1 MATHLSERERVAM
14 EAEREFEDRIRILFM
29 KNKLGKV
36 YDGIIS
42 HINAYGFFVELSEI
56 FVEGLVLLAD
66 LSNDYYHFEEEKF
79 RLIGRR
85 TKKIYRIGDKIKI
98 KVIMA
103 DVETKRLLFIPL

>member
-1 MATHLSERERVAM
+1 
-14 EAEREFEDRIRILFM
+14 
-29 KNKLGKV
+29 
-36 YDGIIS
+36 
-42 HINAYGFFVELSEI
+42 
-56 FVEGLVLLAD
+56 VEGLVLLAD

-85 TKKIYRIGDKIKI
+85 TRKIYRIGDKIEI